1 VFESILGDGMGL
13 YIDTSKPKREYFG
26 LANLDEKLEKFI
38 DYDNGFFVELGANN
52 GVHQSN
58 TLYFEK
64 FRGWNGV
71 LVEPTLHNF
80 VQCKLNRSPRTHVFC
95 NACVSFDYKDKFVE
109 IIYSNL
115 MSIPTGL
122 ESDISD
128 PIAHAKEGKQFL
140 HPAEEN
146 ISFGAL
152 ARPLNDVLKDAGA
165 PHLIDLLS
173 LDVEGAELEVLKGI
187 NHEDFKFK
195 YMCIENRSIEKLTL
209 FLQTAGYE
217 FVEKLS
223 GHDYLFKLKE

>member
-1 VFESILGDGMGL
+1 MGV
-13 YIDTSKPKREYFG
+13 YIDTSKPKTKPTKEYFG
-26 LANLDEKLEKFI
+26 LANLDEALEKFI

-52 GVHQSN
+52 GVYQSN

-71 LVEPTLHNF
+71 LIEPTYHNF
-80 VQCKLNRSPRTHVFC
+80 VQCKLNRSPKTRVFC

-128 PIAHAKEGKQFL
+128 PMAHAKEGKQFL

-146 ISFGAL
+146 VSFGAL
-152 ARPLNDVLKDAGA
+152 ARPLNDILKDAGA

-195 YMCIENRSIEKLTL
+195 LIVLPKPKIDKGAAYVT
-209 FLQTAGYE
+209 QTQIQ
-217 FVEKLS
+217 F
-223 GHDYLFKLKE
+223 